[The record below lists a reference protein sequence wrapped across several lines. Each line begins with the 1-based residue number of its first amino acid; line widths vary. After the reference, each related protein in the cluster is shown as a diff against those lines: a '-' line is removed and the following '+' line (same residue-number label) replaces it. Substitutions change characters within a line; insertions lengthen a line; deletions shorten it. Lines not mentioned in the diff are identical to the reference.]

1 MFSCESRKKKVMK
14 YYIHADKFFLKNRT
28 ENGGYL
34 EVDDGKFGFYYP
46 DNHKP
51 DGKII
56 DYSGKWIAPGYVD
69 THIHGS
75 LKEDVMKSDWEGINK
90 ISEGL
95 LSAGVTSWMPTTI
108 TAASTTL
115 TKICE
120 MFAQHQGEESGAK
133 IKGIHFEGPFFTEEH
148 AGAENP
154 KYMMDPSVD
163 EFNKWRSASN
173 GMLKKISMAPERPGS
188 AEFIREVT
196 KEGVVV
202 ALGHSSASFEEAVR
216 GIEAGASMFTHTFN
230 GMPDPAH
237 HGATISNAAMAL
249 NNVTDE
255 LICDGHHVQEP
266 MVRTL
271 INAVGPEHVAL
282 ITDCMEAGMMPDGD
296 YMLGELPVYVK
307 DGMAR
312 LKDGDNLAGSI
323 LQLKDGVKNV
333 VDWNI
338 TTPEK
343 AVMMASYV
351 PAKSAHLDNCGV
363 IAPDRDADFL
373 ILNPD
378 MTLSETY
385 LNGESRYKA

>member
-1 MFSCESRKKKVMK
+1 MT
-14 YYIHADKFFLKNRT
+14 YYIHADKFFLENRT

-34 EVDDGKFGFYYP
+34 EINDNSKFGFYYP
-46 DNHKP
+46 ESEKP
-51 DGKII
+51 EGKIV
-56 DYSGKWIAPGYVD
+56 DYKGKWVAPGYVD

-75 LKEDVMKSDWEGINK
+75 LGEDTMKSDWDGINK
-90 ISEGL
+90 ISKGL

-108 TAASTTL
+108 TAASSTL

-120 MFAQHQGEESGAK
+120 KFAAHKGEEEGAK
-133 IKGIHFEGPFFTEEH
+133 IQGLHFEGPFFTEEH

-154 KYMMDPSVD
+154 KYMLDPD
-163 EFNKWRSASN
+163 INEFNKWLKASD
-173 GMLKKISMAPERPGS
+173 GMLKKISMAPERKGS
-188 AEFIREVT
+188 KEFIREAV
-196 KEGVVV
+196 KEGIVI
-202 ALGHSSASFEEAVR
+202 ALGHSSATFEEAAAGV
-216 GIEAGASMFTHTFN
+216 EAGATMFTHAFN
-230 GMPDPAH
+230 GMPDPMH
-237 HGATISNAAMAL
+237 HAASISNAAMAL
-249 NNVTDE
+249 NNTTAE

-266 MVRTL
+266 MVRAL
-271 INAVGPEHVAL
+271 INAVGSEHVAL
-282 ITDCMEAGMMPDGD
+282 ITDCIEAGMMPNGD

-338 TTPEK
+338 VDPEK
-343 AVMMASYV
+343 AIMMASYI
-351 PAKSAHLDNCGV
+351 PAKSAHILDHCGS
-363 IAPDRDADFL
+363 IKPDKDADFL

>member
-1 MFSCESRKKKVMK
+1 MT
-14 YYIHADKFFLKNRT
+14 YYIHADKFFLENRT

-34 EVDDGKFGFYYP
+34 EVQDNGKFGFYYSES
-46 DNHKP
+46 DKP
-51 DGKII
+51 EGKIL
-56 DYSGKWIAPGYVD
+56 DYKGQWVAPGYVD

-90 ISEGL
+90 ISKGL

-108 TAASTTL
+108 TAASETL
-115 TKICE
+115 TKICQ
-120 MFAQHQGEESGAK
+120 MFAENKGREEGAK
-133 IKGIHFEGPFFTEEH
+133 IQGIHFEGPFFTEEH

-154 KYMMDPSVD
+154 KYMMDPSID
-163 EFNKWRSASN
+163 EFNKWLEASD
-173 GMLKKISMAPERPGS
+173 GMLKKISMAPERKGS
-188 AEFIREVT
+188 KEFIREAT
-196 KEGVVV
+196 KEGIVVS
-202 ALGHSSASFEEAVR
+202 LGHSSATFEEAAA

-237 HGATISNAAMAL
+237 HGASISNAAMSM

-266 MVRTL
+266 MVRAL

-338 TTPEK
+338 VSPEK
-343 AVMMASYV
+343 AIMMATYTA
-351 PAKSAHLDNCGV
+351 AKSAHILDKCGS
-363 IAPDRDADFL
+363 IKPDKDADFI

-378 MTLSETY
+378 MTVSETY
-385 LNGESRYKA
+385 LNGESKYKA

>member
-1 MFSCESRKKKVMK
+1 MT
-14 YYIHADKFFLKNRT
+14 YYIHADKFFLENRT

-34 EVDDGKFGFYYP
+34 EVQDNGKFGFYYSES
-46 DNHKP
+46 DKP
-51 DGKII
+51 EGKIL
-56 DYSGKWIAPGYVD
+56 DYKGQWVAPGYVD

-75 LKEDVMKSDWEGINK
+75 LKEDVMKSDWEGIDK
-90 ISEGL
+90 ISKGL

-108 TAASTTL
+108 TAASETL
-115 TKICE
+115 TKICQ
-120 MFAQHQGEESGAK
+120 MFAENKGREEGAK
-133 IKGIHFEGPFFTEEH
+133 IQGIHFEGPFFTEEH

-154 KYMMDPSVD
+154 KYMMDPSID
-163 EFNKWRSASN
+163 EFNKWLEASD
-173 GMLKKISMAPERPGS
+173 GMLKKISMAPERKGS
-188 AEFIREVT
+188 KEFIREAT
-196 KEGVVV
+196 KEGIVVS
-202 ALGHSSASFEEAVR
+202 LGHSSATFEEAAA

-237 HGATISNAAMAL
+237 HGASISNAAMSM

-266 MVRTL
+266 MVRAL

-338 TTPEK
+338 VSPEK
-343 AVMMASYV
+343 AIMMATYTA
-351 PAKSAHLDNCGV
+351 AKSAHILDKCGS
-363 IAPDRDADFL
+363 IKPDKDADFI

-378 MTLSETY
+378 MTVSETY
-385 LNGESRYKA
+385 LNGESKYKA